1 VSGQALTLGAALL
14 LGLAASG
21 HCLLMCGGI
30 TAALGAATARRA
42 DGRPRRDLLVGYQL
56 GRIASYT
63 LAGLLAAGVAGSAI
77 AWLDGDAVR
86 IALRVATAT
95 ILLVGALV
103 AFGKLRDAGHRF
115 GRALWPRLAPLGRRL
130 LPVSTLPRA
139 FAFGMLWGW
148 MPCGF
153 VYTVLL
159 IATVTLDPLRG
170 AATMAAF
177 GAGTAPALLAGAF
190 GAQKL
195 AGWTGR
201 GFVRGAAGGIL
212 LASALLTLAGPW
224 LVASQAPWLHAWL
237 PFDCAPPAR

>member
-1 VSGQALTLGAALL
+1 VSGEALTIGAALL

-21 HCLLMCGGI
+21 HCVLMCGGI
-30 TAALGAATARRA
+30 SAALGAATARRA

-63 LAGLLAAGVAGSAI
+63 LAGFLFAGVAGSAI
-77 AWLDGDAVR
+77 AWLDHDTVR
-86 IALRVATAT
+86 IALRVATAAV
-95 ILLVGALV
+95 LLVGALV
-103 AFGKLRDAGHRF
+103 AFGKMRDAGSRI
-115 GRALWPRLAPLGRRL
+115 GRTLWPRLAPLGRRL

-159 IATVTLDPLRG
+159 IATVSLDPLRG

-190 GAQKL
+190 GAHRL
-195 AGWTGR
+195 AGFRGY
-201 GFVRGAAGGIL
+201 GFVRSAAGSIL
-212 LASALLTLAGPW
+212 LVSAVVTLAGPW
-224 LVASQAPWLHAWL
+224 LAVSHGPWLHAWL
-237 PFDCAPPAR
+237 PFDCTPPAR

>member
-1 VSGQALTLGAALL
+1 MSGQSLTLGAALL

-30 TAALGAATARRA
+30 TAALGAVTARRA
-42 DGRPRRDLLVGYQL
+42 DGRPRRRLLVGYQL

-63 LAGLLAAGVAGSAI
+63 LAGFLAAGIAGSAI
-77 AWLDGDAVR
+77 AWLDGDGVR
-86 IALRVATAT
+86 LALRVATA
-95 ILLVGALV
+95 IVLLVGALV
-103 AFGKLRDAGHRF
+103 AFGKLRDAGNRV
-115 GRALWPRLAPLGRRL
+115 GRTLWPRLAPLGRRL

-190 GAQKL
+190 GAHKL
-195 AGWTGR
+195 AHWTGR

-212 LASALLTLAGPW
+212 LASAVLTLAGPW